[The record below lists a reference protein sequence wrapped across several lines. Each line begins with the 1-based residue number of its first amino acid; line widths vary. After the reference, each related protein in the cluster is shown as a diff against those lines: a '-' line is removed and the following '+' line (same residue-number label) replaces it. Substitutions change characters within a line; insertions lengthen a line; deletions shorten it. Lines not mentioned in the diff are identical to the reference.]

1 MCINILWGGIT
12 SCNIDILFAT
22 PQKPTSN
29 LQFGIKKSEIQ
40 WVCKNFDRW
49 NKSQMHVYFVGTKT
63 KDFGTHLPKGYSKS
77 AMYFKLTS
85 PSLPYKH

>member
-1 MCINILWGGIT
+1 MCINILSGGIT
-12 SCNIDILFAT
+12 SCNIDILFTT

-29 LQFGIKKSEIQ
+29 LQFGINKSEIQ

-49 NKSQMHVYFVGTKT
+49 NKSQMQVNCVGTKS

-77 AMYFKLTS
+77 AMYFELAPS
-85 PSLPYKH
+85 SLPL